1 MLRSLSTAALVAA
14 IAACQPSIE
23 QTPSSSFV
31 TAVFD
36 PVAAKV
42 PLPNDLA
49 LPPFTAPNSVC
60 PPPGDM
66 ATGPAPACAQAE
78 LLLSFSGRFPSDQEL
93 AITIDFTQT
102 NFNAD
107 GTTTQVAPDLDLAS
121 FTPMTF
127 FVTATSGSVQGEV
140 PIEPFTDGSY
150 VKSGDHGTLSI
161 HRQGRVPWAAGSY
174 AVLVRGGPDGVKS
187 TAGPVYPSQIFA
199 LIVQGQ
205 DMTDPRNLGLLRAQ
219 TGSVEAAL
227 AQGQQLNMLIAYYK
241 TQAFGVADTRF
252 PHQDLAILTTFSI
265 AQPVTNVTID
275 PARGLV
281 PLPIDLLRDPA
292 TGTLSALA
300 ACTLAG
306 SSLAAD
312 GTCPSAAAA
321 GFRTLDG
328 FSTTGAILAPTS
340 ELIQATTVTGTSLM
354 LFDLTNP
361 AQPTQVPAATLIIEP
376 CEFTSACN
384 SPTALSPVIAIQPAG
399 ATAGASELERT
410 SVFRSRPLKDNT
422 DYAVVMT
429 TDIKDKAG
437 KSIGP
442 GTVANVLRFTNPITV
457 GGHSALLGIDDTT
470 AASLEKMRLQLQ
482 PVFNALAAANPAIP
496 RNKVAMAYTFHTQSV
511 LRPALQ
517 LAALPYTAPPTSAL
531 PINASLV
538 AMAAD
543 DAFTKYGVIKG
554 TTAETVP
561 NDAIDEVIDIDIVT
575 FNALDPATGA
585 FLADP
590 RNAIPETIHVLVAT
604 PKAANANVPDC
615 EGGLDPFGKCAP
627 MIIFRHGLGRG
638 RADMLNVANSNA
650 AAGMV
655 TVAIDAAKHG
665 DRTLC
670 TSGTTGPAGGCNPG
684 VACMTTLPPGAQGD
698 ANPPGRCADGK
709 LFKRGVNPDAPNP
722 TDGIAVASA
731 NYLVTANFF
740 RTRDTFRQ
748 DLIDESQLV
757 RALAFVPPEPAGVH
771 HALFERM
778 AGRGVII
785 DPGKIYYSGQSLG
798 AIQGVMD
805 VATNPRIS
813 KAGFNVGGGTIVDI
827 FSNSPAFEAT
837 TDQLLEGLGIVRG
850 TAQFLQFLV
859 VAKTVLDP
867 ADPINFAGHLTAN
880 PLPNLLVD
888 PTGATPQAPKK
899 ILAQMA
905 NCDAVV
911 PNAFGLVYASN
922 VPTAPLPPTGD
933 PGTFQLFVTLPFTF
947 GDCTKGVVE
956 HGFYTDWANP
966 ALTAVAQSD
975 LASFVRNDTPPPS
988 VQHP

>member
-1 MLRSLSTAALVAA
+1 MLRSLSTAALVVA

-23 QTPSSSFV
+23 HTPSASFV

-36 PVAAKV
+36 PTTAKV

-49 LPPFTAPNSVC
+49 LPPFSSPNSVC
-60 PPPGDM
+60 PPPGNM
-66 ATGPAPACAQAE
+66 STGAAACAQAE
-78 LLLSFSGRFPSDQEL
+78 LLMSFSGRFPSDQEL

-102 NFNAD
+102 NFNDD

-121 FTPMTF
+121 FTPKTF
-127 FVTATSGSVQGEV
+127 FVTATSGAVQGEV
-140 PIEPFTDGSY
+140 PIEPFTSGSY

-187 TAGPVYPSQIFA
+187 EAGPVFPSQVFS
-199 LIVQGQ
+199 LIAQGQ
-205 DMTDPRNLGLLRAQ
+205 DMTDPKNLGLLKAQ
-219 TGSVEAAL
+219 TGSSAAAL
-227 AQGQQLNMLIAYYK
+227 AQGQQLNLLIGFYQ
-241 TQAFGVADTRF
+241 TEAFPAADTRF
-252 PHQDLAILTTFSI
+252 PHQDLAILTTFKI

-306 SSLAAD
+306 SSLAKD

-321 GFRTLDG
+321 GFRSLDG

-340 ELIQATTVTGTSLM
+340 ELIQAGTITEASLM

-361 AQPTQVPAATLIIEP
+361 AQPTRVPDITLIREP
-376 CEFTSACN
+376 CEFTSACG

-399 ATAGASELERT
+399 ATSGDET
-410 SVFRSRPLKDNT
+410 SIFRSRPLKDST

-442 GTVANVLRFTNPITV
+442 GTVANVLRFTNPIVV
-457 GGHSALLGIDDTT
+457 GGRSALLGIDDTT

-482 PVFNALAAANPAIP
+482 PVFATLAAANPAVP
-496 RNKVAMAYTFHTQSV
+496 RSKVAMAYTFHTQSI
-511 LRPALQ
+511 LKPAVQ
-517 LAALPYTAPPTSAL
+517 LAALPYAAPPTSAL

-538 AMAAD
+538 PMSAD

-554 TTAETVP
+554 TTAGTVP

-590 RNAIPETIHVLVAT
+590 RAAVPETIHVLVAT
-604 PKAANANVPDC
+604 PKAANTPACTGDLTP
-615 EGGLDPFGKCAP
+615 LGKCAP
-627 MIIFRHGLGRG
+627 MMIFRHGLGRG

-650 AAGMV
+650 AVGMV

-665 DRTLC
+665 DRTFC
-670 TSGTTGPAGGCNPG
+670 TSGTTGPAGGCNPD
-684 VACMTTLPPGAQGD
+684 VACVTALPPGAQGD

-709 LFKRGVNPDAPNP
+709 LFKRGVNPAAPNP
-722 TDGIAVASA
+722 TDGIPAASA

-785 DPGKIYYSGQSLG
+785 DPAKIYYSGQSLG
-798 AIQGVMD
+798 AIQGVMN

-827 FSNSPAFEAT
+827 FSNSPAFTAS
-837 TDQLLEGLGIVRG
+837 TDQLLAGLGIVRG

-880 PLPNLLVD
+880 TLPNLLVD
-888 PTGATPQAPKK
+888 STGATPQTPKN

-911 PNAFGLVYASN
+911 PNAFGYVYASN
-922 VPTAPLPPTGD
+922 IPTSPVPPTGAA
-933 PGTFQLFVTLPFTF
+933 GTFQLFVTSLAF
-947 GDCTKGVVE
+947 DRACTIGVVE
-956 HGFYTDWANP
+956 HGFYTDWLNP
-966 ALTAVAQSD
+966 VLTGLAQSD
-975 LASFVRNDTPPPS
+975 LASFVRNGTSPPS

>member
-23 QTPSSSFV
+23 QTPSTSFV
-31 TAVFD
+31 TAVFN
-36 PVAAKV
+36 PVTAQV

-49 LPPFTAPNSVC
+49 LPPYTSPNSVC
-60 PPPGDM
+60 PPPGNM
-66 ATGPAPACAQAE
+66 ATGGPACAQAE
-78 LLLSFSGRFPSDQEL
+78 LLTSFSGRFPSDQEL

-102 NFNAD
+102 NFSED
-107 GTTTQVAPDLDLAS
+107 GTATQVAPDLDLTS
-121 FTPMTF
+121 FTPATF
-127 FVTATSGSVQGEV
+127 FVAATSGSAQGEV
-140 PIEPFTDGSY
+140 PIEPFTDRSY

-174 AVLVRGGPDGVKS
+174 AVLVRGGPNGVKS
-187 TAGPVYPSQIFA
+187 AAGPVYPSQVFS
-199 LIVQGQ
+199 LIAQGQ
-205 DMTDPRNLGLLRAQ
+205 DMTDPRNLGLLKAQ
-219 TGSVEAAL
+219 TGSTADAL
-227 AQGQQLNMLIAYYK
+227 AQGQQLNALIGLYK
-241 TQAFGVADTRF
+241 MQAFPAADTRF
-252 PHQDLAILTTFSI
+252 PHQELAILTTFLI

-321 GFRTLDG
+321 GFRSLDG

-340 ELIQATTVTGTSLM
+340 ELIQATTVTASSLM

-361 AQPTQVPAATLIIEP
+361 AQPVQVPAATLILEP
-376 CEFTSACN
+376 CEFTSACG

-399 ATAGASELERT
+399 ATSGDSS
-410 SVFRSRPLKDNT
+410 SVFRSKPLKDNT

-442 GTVANVLRFTNPITV
+442 GTVANIVRFTNPITV

-496 RNKVAMAYTFHTQSV
+496 RNKVAMAYTFHTQSI
-511 LRPALQ
+511 LKPAVQ
-517 LAALPYTAPPTSAL
+517 LAALPYATPALTAL
-531 PINASLV
+531 PITASLV
-538 AMAAD
+538 PLTPDA
-543 DAFTKYGVIKG
+543 AFTKYGVIKG
-554 TTAETVP
+554 TTAGTVP
-561 NDAIDEVIDIDIVT
+561 NDAIDEIIEVDIVT

-590 RNAIPETIHVLVAT
+590 RTALPETIHVLVAT

-615 EGGLDPFGKCAP
+615 TGGLDQFGKCAP
-627 MIIFRHGLGRG
+627 MMIFRHGLGRG
-638 RADMLNVANSNA
+638 RADMLNVANTNA

-665 DRTLC
+665 DRTFC
-670 TSGTTGPAGGCNPG
+670 TSGTTGLAGGCNPG
-684 VACMTTLPPGAQGD
+684 VACMTALPPGAQGD

-722 TDGIAVASA
+722 TDGIPAASA

-757 RALAFVPPEPAGVH
+757 RALAFIPPGPAGTH

-785 DPGKIYYSGQSLG
+785 DPAKVYYSGQSLG

-813 KAGFNVGGGTIVDI
+813 KAGFNVGGGTVVDI
-827 FSNSPAFEAT
+827 FSNSPAFQTT
-837 TDQLLEGLGIVRG
+837 TDQLLAGLGIVRG

-880 PLPNLLVD
+880 LLPDLLTD
-888 PTGATPQAPKK
+888 PTGATPQKPKK
-899 ILAQMA
+899 VLAQMA

-911 PNAFGLVYASN
+911 PNAFGYVYASN
-922 VPTAPLPPTGD
+922 IPTAPLPPTGAA
-933 PGTFQLFVTLPFTF
+933 GTFQLFVTTLAFDR
-947 GDCTKGVVE
+947 DCTIGVVE
-956 HGFYTDWANP
+956 HGFYTDWLNP
-966 ALTAVAQSD
+966 VLTALAQSD
-975 LASFVRNDTPPPS
+975 LASFVRNDTSPPS